1 MNQTTESAEAITAE
15 QGTAL
20 VEGFLK
26 TGKVPKNEK
35 DSNYFAHAI
44 DASGLS
50 EQAYMDLY
58 KKLVKIGGKG
68 YIKDQVDTF
77 VRIATKEHLKRKVPP
92 LELSDLKSKRQFQ
105 SRNMYFELTSTLE
118 KIDNQDFLKEVV
130 DSVPLDTEFKFS
142 SPESYAVTKITDQ
155 PFLHRVAHLY
165 HDYWIRESAIN
176 HIDDPDWLALI
187 KPEIT
192 TRIPNRDKDFY
203 LRNISGVI
211 DRRIATLKQPTK

>member
-1 MNQTTESAEAITAE
+1 MSQTTETSEKMTAE

-26 TGKVPKNEK
+26 TGKIPKDEK
-35 DSNYFAHAI
+35 DSNYFSHAI

-58 KKLVKIGGKG
+58 RKLVKVGGKG
-68 YIKDQVDTF
+68 YVKDQVDTL
-77 VRIATKEHLKRKVPP
+77 VRIATKEHLKRNALP
-92 LELSDLKSKRQFQ
+92 LELTDIKSKRQYG

-130 DSVPLDTEFKFS
+130 DSVPLETEFKFS

-165 HDYWIRESAIN
+165 QDYWIKESAIN
-176 HIDDPDWLALI
+176 HIDDPDWLALA

-192 TRIPNRDKDFY
+192 TRIPKRDKDFY
-203 LRNISGVI
+203 LGNITGVI
-211 DRRIATLKQPTK
+211 DRRIATLKQPAK

>member
-1 MNQTTESAEAITAE
+1 MSQATETSEKMNAE

-20 VEGFLK
+20 VEEFLK
-26 TGKVPKNEK
+26 TGKMPKNEK

-68 YIKDQVDTF
+68 YIKDQVDTL
-77 VRIATKEHLKRKVPP
+77 VKIATKEHRKRNAPP
-92 LELSDLKSKRQFQ
+92 LELSDIKSKRQYQ

-118 KIDNQDFLKEVV
+118 KIDNQDFLQEVV
-130 DSVPLDTEFKFS
+130 NSVPLDTEFKFS

-176 HIDDPDWLALI
+176 HIDDPDWLALM

-192 TRIPNRDKDFY
+192 TRIPKRNQDFY
-203 LRNISGVI
+203 LKNINGVI
-211 DRRIATLKQPTK
+211 DRRIATLKQPAK